1 MTVLDGT
8 TSFWVIGLL
17 SFLLGGTLGCIVAYL
32 INTRHGRTRK
42 LQEELD
48 QLKDRF
54 TDYRDQVT
62 QHFMRTSELV
72 QEMTQSYRSVYE
84 HLATGAQQLCGEEAP
99 GPRIG
104 AAHTGKLGT
113 APETG
118 TDLKDVE
125 LEAEACAAEI
135 NDLASEIDDL
145 LGEEPRVPDLDRRAG
160 QDNTLHPH

>member
-1 MTVLDGT
+1 MTSLDGS

-54 TDYRDQVT
+54 ADYRDQVT

-84 HLATGAQQLCGEEAP
+84 HLATGAQQLCSEETP
-99 GPRIG
+99 GIRIG
-104 AAHTGKLGT
+104 TAQTGKLKNQPGNN
-113 APETG
+113 
-118 TDLKDVE
+118 TDLE
-125 LEAEACAAEI
+125 AMEAEADACSAEI
-135 NDLASEIDDL
+135 NELASEIDDL
-145 LGEEPRVPDLDRRAG
+145 LGEEPRISDLDIKAG
-160 QDNTLHPH
+160 KDSSLQH